1 VLEKLLCL
9 LGLTILFCP
18 LFFQTIDVKQ
28 LVNLLN
34 CKHRK
39 GFVSGGV
46 IRRGEQAMKICN
58 FVSRQRRINFR
69 LTLLLTS
76 LPSEF

>member
-1 VLEKLLCL
+1 
-9 LGLTILFCP
+9 LTILFCP

-39 GFVSGGV
+39 GFASDGLKCN
-46 IRRGEQAMKICN
+46 IEALCLKI
-58 FVSRQRRINFR
+58 
-69 LTLLLTS
+69 
-76 LPSEF
+76 